1 MPSLVIQQMLMDF
14 GPRIPVMLDEQM
26 EKRRLLRNADFLD
39 RLWQA
44 HKLLPANLQ
53 SLLSARATFLAW
65 RHAVLEVTWHGL
77 EGEYYIDNLIT
88 TPEDRVQLIQSS
100 QEVVDEAIQLF
111 KRYAMCRDREA
122 ANHCILNIL
131 KLDILIFFH
140 LNSLTVGDVRRMQ
153 PGLFE

>member
-1 MPSLVIQQMLMDF
+1 MLVDF

-39 RLWQA
+39 ILWQA
-44 HKLLPANLQ
+44 HKPLPANLQ

-65 RHAVLEVTWHGL
+65 RHAVLEVTCHGL
-77 EGEYYIDNLIT
+77 QGEYYIDNLIT
-88 TPEDRVQLIQSS
+88 TPEDRVHLIQSS

-111 KRYAMCRDREA
+111 KKYAMCRNREA
-122 ANHCILNIL
+122 ANNCILNIL
-131 KLDILIFFH
+131 KLEPVIFFQ
-140 LNSLTVGDVRRMQ
+140 LDFLTVGDVRRMQ